1 MNFILT
7 GLLPCSVTPRQSGCE
22 LKPEIAQF
30 ITLRK
35 LGRVGEV
42 TQQAGGM
49 AWGRSS
55 GFMKW
60 RDSTGTRI
68 SSHYPL
74 HISTLDWEVT
84 SSHNHCPR
92 KESRS
97 PVAREPC
104 SPTACSHH
112 EKKSCITFIFKLTR
126 TPATAEQNGK
136 VQGILARIQHN
147 QTWTKA
153 VVFNLW
159 VATPFGDWIIFS
171 QELHNDS

>member
-7 GLLPCSVTPRQSGCE
+7 GLRPCSVTPRQSSCE

-49 AWGRSS
+49 AQEAGAQDLW
-55 GFMKW
+55 KE
-60 RDSTGTRI
+60 GTVLGKESVLAI
-68 SSHYPL
+68 L
-74 HISTLDWEVT
+74 FNISTLDWEVT
-84 SSHNHCPR
+84 TSHNHSPG

-97 PVAREPC
+97 PVAREPP

-126 TPATAEQNGK
+126 TPATADQNGK
-136 VQGILARIQHN
+136 VQRIQARIQHN

-171 QELHNDS
+171 